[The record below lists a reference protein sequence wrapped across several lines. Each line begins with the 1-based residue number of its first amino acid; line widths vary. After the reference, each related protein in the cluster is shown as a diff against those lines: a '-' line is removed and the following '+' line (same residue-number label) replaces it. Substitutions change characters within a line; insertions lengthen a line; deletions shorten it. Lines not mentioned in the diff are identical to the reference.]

1 MTLATE
7 SSLDSRLVRYPMLF
21 ICSRADGDPD
31 SVAGIVERGVC
42 SEDLTLT
49 RTMAIFWM
57 LVMGLGVAA
66 AQVSSE
72 RVEIS
77 SGWTMQDVAHVT
89 ASGAEISSP
98 SFKTDNW
105 YKATVPGTVLTTLVN
120 NGIYP
125 EPLYGENSRPESI
138 PESLVRTSY
147 WYRTTMRVPLNYR
160 GRHVWLNFDGINY
173 SATVWVNGVEA
184 GKIHGAFVRG
194 MFDITAMV
202 KPGTTA
208 ALAVLVDPQPNP
220 GIPHEHTLRAGVGP
234 NGGISAMDGATF
246 LSTIGWDWL
255 AAVRDRDI
263 GIWKSVFLQASGPA
277 RLKDTLVTTD
287 LPLPKTDSTDIAV
300 TTTLENVTGET
311 QTGVVRG
318 RIDAI
323 TFEKKVELA
332 PHSTQPV
339 RFDAKTNPA
348 LHMLNPKLWW
358 PAGYGAQPMY
368 TLQLEFVQ
376 GASVSDTQKTS
387 FGVRKIQYS
396 VPESDNL
403 TISVNG
409 VRVFI
414 RGGDWGLD
422 EAMKRAPR
430 ERLETQIKLHR
441 LANMNLIR
449 NWVGQSTNED
459 FYDLCDKYGILVWDE
474 FFQPNSGDGPDVA
487 DIPTYMANVR
497 DKILRFRNH
506 PSIILW
512 CARNEGDPPPEIDA
526 AIKALMA
533 ELEPERLYQPSSA
546 SGHGV
551 ASHGPYHWQ
560 TPQKFYNVDF
570 PFKTEIGSV
579 SVPTLESIH
588 GMMPQKDW
596 ESINDDWAQH
606 DFAKGNSGSDE
617 YPAMI
622 TSRYGKIA
630 NLADFVRKSQL
641 ANYEAFRA
649 MYEGRAA
656 KMFTPAT
663 AVITWMSNPAQPSF
677 VWQIYH
683 YDLEPNS
690 ALYGVKKAGESVHVQ
705 WNELTNQVQI
715 INNTPSDVQNA
726 VVKATVYALDGKVIH
741 EDTNTV
747 TAKAS
752 VATSLVAVQPGA
764 ATQFVRLELHD
775 AAGKLLSQNFYW
787 RGPAA
792 NQDDLN
798 ALESMPSVEL
808 NAQIGRRDIA
818 GHTTVTVTLKNPTQ
832 HIALMTHLQ
841 LRRASGERV
850 LPSFASDNYLSL
862 APGESRTVTIEAE
875 TKMLHGE
882 AALVAVDGWNVSVV
896 RAKGLGASI
905 EDNIEAQP
913 GHLPV
918 TGLPYQTVG
927 LR

>member
-1 MTLATE
+1 M
-7 SSLDSRLVRYPMLF
+7 
-21 ICSRADGDPD
+21 
-31 SVAGIVERGVC
+31 
-42 SEDLTLT
+42 
-49 RTMAIFWM
+49 
-57 LVMGLGVAA
+57 
-66 AQVSSE
+66 
-72 RVEIS
+72 
-77 SGWTMQDVAHVT
+77 
-89 ASGAEISSP
+89 
-98 SFKTDNW
+98 
-105 YKATVPGTVLTTLVN
+105 
-120 NGIYP
+120 
-125 EPLYGENSRPESI
+125 
-138 PESLVRTSY
+138 
-147 WYRTTMRVPLNYR
+147 
-160 GRHVWLNFDGINY
+160 
-173 SATVWVNGVEA
+173 
-184 GKIHGAFVRG
+184 
-194 MFDITAMV
+194 
-202 KPGTTA
+202 
-208 ALAVLVDPQPNP
+208 
-220 GIPHEHTLRAGVGP
+220 
-234 NGGISAMDGATF
+234 
-246 LSTIGWDWL
+246 
-255 AAVRDRDI
+255 
-263 GIWKSVFLQASGPA
+263 
-277 RLKDTLVTTD
+277 
-287 LPLPKTDSTDIAV
+287 
-300 TTTLENVTGET
+300 
-311 QTGVVRG
+311 RG
-318 RIDAI
+318 RIGSI
-323 TFEKKVELA
+323 VFEKKVEVA
-332 PHSTQPV
+332 AHSSQPV
-339 RFDAKTNPA
+339 KFDATTNPA

-376 GASVSDTQKTS
+376 GATVSDVQKTS
-387 FGVRKIQYS
+387 FGIRKVQYS

-409 VRVFI
+409 VKVFI

-422 EAMKRAPR
+422 EALKRAPR
-430 ERLETQIKLHR
+430 ERLEAEIKLHR

-459 FYDLCDKYGILVWDE
+459 FYELCDKYGILVWDE
-474 FFQPNSGDGPDVA
+474 FFQPNPGDGPDVA

-526 AIKALMA
+526 AIKKLMA

-606 DFAKGNSGSDE
+606 DFAKGNSGSE
-617 YPAMI
+617 TYPAMI
-622 TSRYGKIA
+622 TARYGPIA

-656 KMFTPAT
+656 KMFAPAT

-690 ALYGVKKAGESVHVQ
+690 ALYGVKKAGENVHVQ
-705 WNELTNQVQI
+705 WNELTNQVQVV
-715 INNTPSDVQNA
+715 NNLSIDVTNA
-726 VVKATVYALDGKVIH
+726 TVRATVYSLDGKVIH
-741 EDTNTV
+741 EDSNTV

-752 VATSLVAVQPGA
+752 AVTTLGAVLPGE
-764 ATQFVRLELHD
+764 ATQFVKLELHD
-775 AAGKLLSQNFYW
+775 AVGKLLSQNFYW
-787 RGPAA
+787 RGPAEHEE
-792 NQDDLN
+792 DLN
-798 ALESMPSVEL
+798 ALDSMPKVQL
-808 NAQIGRRDIA
+808 KAQVARTDVA
-818 GHTTVTVTLKNPTQ
+818 GKTTVTVTLTNTTT

-850 LPSFASDNYLSL
+850 LPAFASDNYLSL
-862 APGESRTVTIEAE
+862 APGESREVTIEAD
-875 TKMLHGE
+875 TKLLRRE
-882 AALVAVDGWNVSVV
+882 AALVVLDGWNVSVV
-896 RAKGLGASI
+896 ADKVSGVAI
-905 EDNIEAQP
+905 EDNKEAQP
-913 GHLPV
+913 GHWPV
-918 TGLPYQTVG
+918 TGLPYKTVG

>member
-1 MTLATE
+1 MLAT
-7 SSLDSRLVRYPMLF
+7 
-21 ICSRADGDPD
+21 
-31 SVAGIVERGVC
+31 
-42 SEDLTLT
+42 
-49 RTMAIFWM
+49 
-57 LVMGLGVAA
+57 GLGVVS
-66 AQVSSE
+66 AQGVNE
-72 RVEIS
+72 RVEIG
-77 SGWTMQDVAHVT
+77 SGWMMQDVAHVT
-89 ASGAEISSP
+89 ATGAEISAAG
-98 SFKTDNW
+98 FKTDGW
-105 YKATVPGTVLTTLVN
+105 YAATVPGTVLTTLVH

-138 PESLVRTSY
+138 PESLAHTSY
-147 WYRTTMRVPLNYR
+147 WHRTTVRVPLSYR

-173 SATVWVNGVEA
+173 AATVWVNGVEA
-184 GKIHGAFVRG
+184 GKIRGAFLRG
-194 MFDITAMV
+194 VFDITAMV
-202 KPGTTA
+202 KPGSA
-208 ALAVLVDPQPNP
+208 AVVAVLVDPQPHP
-220 GIPHEHTLRAGVGP
+220 GVPHEHTLRAGIGP
-234 NGGISAMDGATF
+234 NGGESAMDGATF

-255 AAVRDRDI
+255 AAVRDRDT
-263 GIWKSVFLQASGPA
+263 GIWQDVYLNATGPV
-277 RLKDTLVTTD
+277 RVKDTLVTTE
-287 LPLPKTDSTDIAV
+287 LPLPKTDSADIAV
-300 TTTLENVTGET
+300 ATTLENMTGET
-311 QTGVVRG
+311 QSGVVRG
-318 RIDAI
+318 KIDGI
-323 TFEKKVELA
+323 TFVQKVELA
-332 PHSTQPV
+332 PHSSQPV
-339 RFDAKTNPA
+339 RFDAKTNAA

-387 FGVRKIQYS
+387 FGVRKIQYA

-409 VRVFI
+409 VKVFI

-422 EAMKRAPR
+422 EALKRAPR
-430 ERLETQIKLHR
+430 ERLEAEIKLHK

-459 FYDLCDKYGILVWDE
+459 FYELCDKYGILVWDE
-474 FFQPNSGDGPDVA
+474 FFQPNPGDGPDVA

-533 ELEPERLYQPSSA
+533 ELEPERLYQPSST
-546 SGHGV
+546 SGRGV

-560 TPQKFYNVDF
+560 APQKFYDVDF

-606 DFAKGNSGSDE
+606 DFAKGNSGSE
-617 YPAMI
+617 IYPAMI
-622 TSRYGKIA
+622 ASRYGKIA

-649 MYEGRAA
+649 MYEGREA
-656 KMFTPAT
+656 KMFAPAT

-705 WNELTNQVQI
+705 WNELTNQVQVV
-715 INNTPSDVQNA
+715 NNLPTDVQDA
-726 VVKATVYALDGKVIH
+726 VLNATVYSLDGKVVH
-741 EDTNTV
+741 EDTNTL
-747 TAKAS
+747 TAKGSA
-752 VATSLVAVQPGA
+752 VTSLVAVQPGA
-764 ATQFVRLELHD
+764 ETQFVRLELHE
-775 AAGKLLSQNFYW
+775 ATGKLLSQNFYW
-787 RGPAA
+787 CGPATHR
-792 NQDDLN
+792 DDLN
-798 ALESMPSVEL
+798 ALESMPKVMLQAKVS
-808 NAQIGRRDIA
+808 RKDIA
-818 GHTTVTVTLKNPTQ
+818 GQTSVTVTLRNPTR

-850 LPSFASDNYLSL
+850 LPSFADDNYLSL
-862 APGESRTVTIEAE
+862 APGESRTVTIDAE

-882 AALVAVDGWNVSVV
+882 AALVVLDGWNVGVAA
-896 RAKGLGASI
+896 AKGIGAAI
-905 EDNIEAQP
+905 ENNVEGQP
-913 GHLPV
+913 GHWPV